1 MTLAIDLSNQ
11 VALVTGGTGGI
22 GRGIVEVLLSAGA
35 KVAFCA
41 VDQAECDAVATEL
54 GKDHEASR
62 ILAMAAD
69 LNDRDSLF
77 AFADRVTE
85 TWGGIDTLICNA
97 ADFGVGGHPTEIEPD
112 RYLRLLQANVVN
124 NFTLCTHVL
133 PRMEARGT
141 GSVVLFSSV
150 AGVSTMP
157 ANVPYGSSKA
167 AIMSMARS
175 LAAQYAESGVRVN
188 CIVPGLIKSMS
199 SRPVWD
205 SPDGGAA
212 YIKRNIPMNRIGQ
225 PEEIAALC
233 AFLAS
238 PLGAYITAAIIP
250 VDGGRIG
257 IGQKVG

>member
-1 MTLAIDLSNQ
+1 
-11 VALVTGGTGGI
+11 
-22 GRGIVEVLLSAGA
+22 
-35 KVAFCA
+35 
-41 VDQAECDAVATEL
+41 
-54 GKDHEASR
+54 
-62 ILAMAAD
+62 
-69 LNDRDSLF
+69 
-77 AFADRVTE
+77 
-85 TWGGIDTLICNA
+85 
-97 ADFGVGGHPTEIEPD
+97 
-112 RYLRLLQANVVN
+112 
-124 NFTLCTHVL
+124 
-133 PRMEARGT
+133 
-141 GSVVLFSSV
+141 
-150 AGVSTMP
+150 
-157 ANVPYGSSKA
+157 
-167 AIMSMARS
+167 MSMARS